1 MICLGT
7 MAKCNLIKYI
17 SHVII
22 IIIISHDISYLGWLV
37 MFGVGSLEPADD
49 YATSTVS
56 RWENMN
62 CKWWFFSTSMPS
74 MQTFT
79 GWKMGHVVP

>member
-7 MAKCNLIKYI
+7 VAKCNLIKYI

-37 MFGVGSLEPADD
+37 MFGIGSLEPADD

-56 RWENMN
+56 RWENMS
-62 CKWWFFSTSMPS
+62 CKWCFFPHLCHLCKRLRDGKWAM
-74 MQTFT
+74 
-79 GWKMGHVVP
+79 